1 MTVTPS
7 DGILPL
13 LSSVAYFQGVDEKA
27 LQEIVRAAHLRQYEA
42 GQLVLLEGEQA
53 AGLYLIQSGCLKV
66 SKIALDGREQIL
78 HLLEAREVFNA
89 VGVFTGQPNAATVTA
104 LEPSRVWLI
113 HRETMKRLLV
123 AQPELAI
130 RVIEDLAGRVS
141 HLISLVEDL
150 SLRTVEARL
159 ARLLLENAVKGS
171 VQRQRWATQIEIAS
185 RLGTVPDVISRT
197 MRKLA
202 ERGLIE
208 ISRQAIRVID
218 REGLEVIA
226 QIETQT
232 MPNAGIYPM
241 GNDKRMGD

>member
-1 MTVTPS
+1 MPLTHANE
-7 DGILPL
+7 ILPL
-13 LSSVAYFQGVDEKA
+13 LSSVTYFQGIDEKA
-27 LQEIVRAAHLRQYEA
+27 LQEIVQAAHRNQYDA

-53 AGLYLIQSGCLKV
+53 AGLYLVQSGCLKV

-78 HLLEAREVFNA
+78 QFLEAGEAFNA

-113 HRETMKRLLV
+113 RREIMKKLL
-123 AQPELAI
+123 ATQPDLAV

-150 SLRTVEARL
+150 SLRSVEARL
-159 ARLLLENAVKGS
+159 ARLLLENAVKGRI
-171 VQRQRWATQIEIAS
+171 QRQRWATQVEIAS
-185 RLGTVPDVISRT
+185 RLGTVPDVVSRT

-208 ISRQAIRVID
+208 ISRQAIHLID
-218 REGLEVIA
+218 REGLESIA
-226 QIETQT
+226 QIET
-232 MPNAGIYPM
+232 
-241 GNDKRMGD
+241 